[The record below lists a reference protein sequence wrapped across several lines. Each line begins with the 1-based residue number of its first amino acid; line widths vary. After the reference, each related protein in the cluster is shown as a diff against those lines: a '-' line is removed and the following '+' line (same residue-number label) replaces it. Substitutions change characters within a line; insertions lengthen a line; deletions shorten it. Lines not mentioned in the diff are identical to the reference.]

1 MIAAEIDQFRRSGTP
16 RSQEGIQGVPSFVA
30 STEVDFPSSTTSLN
44 GSRNSCARRRAP
56 EQLKG
61 GESLMAFSQWINY
74 FRARFE
80 SEEGQTM
87 AEYGVVLA
95 VIALGVLVAFTAL
108 SGGITNAINNVTSI
122 LG

>member
-1 MIAAEIDQFRRSGTP
+1 M
-16 RSQEGIQGVPSFVA
+16 PSFIA
-30 STEVDFPSSTTSLN
+30 RTEGDFPSSTTSFT
-44 GSRNSCARRRAP
+44 GSVNRARRRAP

-61 GESLMAFSQWINY
+61 GEFFMAFSQWINY

>member
-1 MIAAEIDQFRRSGTP
+1 VP
-16 RSQEGIQGVPSFVA
+16 RFIA
-30 STEVDFPSSTTSLN
+30 STEVDSPLGSTEASGN
-44 GSRNSCARRRAP
+44 SRAHRCAP

-61 GESLMAFSQWINY
+61 GESLMAFSHFIAY

-80 SEEGQTM
+80 SEKGQTM

>member
-1 MIAAEIDQFRRSGTP
+1 VP
-16 RSQEGIQGVPSFVA
+16 RSIA
-30 STEVDFPSSTTSLN
+30 STEVDFLSRSTGLN
-44 GSRNSCARRRAP
+44 GSMNSCARRRAL

-108 SGGITNAINNVTSI
+108 SGGITNAINNVTGI

>member
-1 MIAAEIDQFRRSGTP
+1 MRVP
-16 RSQEGIQGVPSFVA
+16 RFNA
-30 STEVDFPSSTTSLN
+30 TTEVDFLSSTTRLN
-44 GSRNSCARRRAP
+44 SSVNSCARRRAL
-56 EQLKG
+56 EQSKG

-108 SGGITNAINNVTSI
+108 SGGITNAINNVTGI

>member
-1 MIAAEIDQFRRSGTP
+1 VP
-16 RSQEGIQGVPSFVA
+16 RSTA
-30 STEVDFPSSTTSLN
+30 STEVDFLPSTTGFK
-44 GSRNSCARRRAP
+44 GSVNSCARRRAL

-61 GESLMAFSQWINY
+61 GESLMAFSHWINY
-74 FRARFE
+74 LRARFE

-108 SGGITNAINNVTSI
+108 SGGITNAINNVTGI